1 MTGGESIRSDS
12 MKLRIAVQSKGRL
25 NEDTMAIL
33 AEAGIKVSSSKRTL
47 LVSARKFPMEVL
59 YLRDDDIPET
69 VTDGVADIGVVGLNE
84 YLEREGDADIVK
96 KLGFG
101 GCRLSIAIPK
111 EHAYDGPQWLE
122 GKRIATSYPCILRKW
137 LKEQGIN
144 AHIHVI
150 MGSVEISTG
159 IGLADAIFDIVSS
172 GATLVSNNL
181 KEVEVVLESE
191 AVLIANKN
199 LSDEKRAVL
208 DQLLFRMDAVMTAAD
223 KRYVLMNAPAEC
235 VDQIVSVL
243 PGVKSPTI
251 MPLAQD
257 GWCSI
262 HTVLDEQCFWDI
274 IGRLKEA
281 GAQGI
286 LVLPIEKMIL

>member
-1 MTGGESIRSDS
+1 

-25 NEDTMAIL
+25 NEDTMSIL
-33 AEAGIKVSSSKRTL
+33 NEAGIGIPGTKRTL

-96 KLGFG
+96 NLGFG

-111 EHAYDGPQWLE
+111 EHEYTGPQWLE
-122 GKRIATSYPCILRKW
+122 GRRIATSYPVILRRW
-137 LKEQGIN
+137 LKEQGVS

-150 MGSVEISTG
+150 TGSVEISTG

-191 AVLIANKN
+191 AVLIAHKN
-199 LSDEKRAVL
+199 LPEEKRAIL
-208 DQLLFRMDAVMTAAD
+208 EQLLFRMDAVMTAAD
-223 KRYVLMNAPAEC
+223 KRYVLMNAPKAC
-235 VDQIVSVL
+235 VENIIAVL
-243 PGVKSPTI
+243 PGIKSPTI
-251 MPLAQD
+251 MPLAQED
-257 GWCSI
+257 WCSI
-262 HTVLDEQCFWDI
+262 HTVLDEQCFWEI
-274 IGRLKEA
+274 IGKLKEA

-286 LVLPIEKMIL
+286 LVLPIEKMIM

>member
-1 MTGGESIRSDS
+1 

-25 NEDTMAIL
+25 NEDTMSIL
-33 AEAGIKVSSSKRTL
+33 NEAGIGVPGTKRTL

-96 KLGFG
+96 NLGFG

-111 EHAYDGPQWLE
+111 EHEYTGPQWLE
-122 GKRIATSYPCILRKW
+122 GRRIATSYPVILRRW
-137 LKEQGIN
+137 LKEQGVS

-150 MGSVEISTG
+150 TGSVEISTG

-191 AVLIANKN
+191 AVLIAHKN
-199 LSDEKRAVL
+199 LPEEKRSIL
-208 DQLLFRMDAVMTAAD
+208 EQLLFRMDAVMTAAD
-223 KRYVLMNAPAEC
+223 KRYVLMNAPKDC
-235 VDQIVSVL
+235 VENIIAVL
-243 PGVKSPTI
+243 PGIKSPTI
-251 MPLAQD
+251 MPLAQED
-257 GWCSI
+257 WCSI
-262 HTVLDEQCFWDI
+262 HTVLDEQCFWEI
-274 IGRLKEA
+274 IGKLKEA

-286 LVLPIEKMIL
+286 LVLPIEKMIM

>member
-1 MTGGESIRSDS
+1 

-25 NEDTMAIL
+25 NEDTMSIL
-33 AEAGIKVSSSKRTL
+33 NEAGIGVPGTKRTL

-96 KLGFG
+96 NLGFG

-111 EHAYDGPQWLE
+111 EHEYTGPQWLE
-122 GKRIATSYPCILRKW
+122 GRRIATSYPVILRRW
-137 LKEQGIN
+137 LKEQGVS

-150 MGSVEISTG
+150 TGSVEISTG

-191 AVLIANKN
+191 AVLIAHKN
-199 LSDEKRAVL
+199 LPEEKRAIL

-223 KRYVLMNAPAEC
+223 KRYVLMNAPKAC
-235 VDQIVSVL
+235 VENIIAVL
-243 PGVKSPTI
+243 PGIKSPTI
-251 MPLAQD
+251 MPLAQED
-257 GWCSI
+257 WCSI
-262 HTVLDEQCFWDI
+262 HTVLDEQCFWEI
-274 IGRLKEA
+274 IGKLKEA

-286 LVLPIEKMIL
+286 LVLPIEKMIM